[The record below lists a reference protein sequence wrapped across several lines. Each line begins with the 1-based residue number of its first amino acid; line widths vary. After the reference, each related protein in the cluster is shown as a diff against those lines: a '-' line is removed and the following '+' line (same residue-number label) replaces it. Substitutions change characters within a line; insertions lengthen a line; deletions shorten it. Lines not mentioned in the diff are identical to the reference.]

1 MTGGL
6 KYIFR
11 AKQKN
16 ITYPCRARMLM
27 KGIPRTLKDF
37 CPQIAQIFADYFFG
51 FFICVHL
58 RIDSFFS
65 DRRKNITYPCRAQ
78 SPASRTES
86 KTLRSFWIPACA
98 GMTRLPGTG
107 TSWKGGFNRPLFL
120 KRGWGDL
127 PFCFSQVLP
136 PVQFARVIMTQP
148 PGGGSKI
155 IPPVKGGQG
164 GYAKHSLKRSQTGFT
179 IIEILVAIVVIGIT
193 VPAIMIPFSGL
204 GDTKNPEYVI
214 QGSFIGQKKM
224 EELASKFRDTIT
236 ATCPEGTAATSTDG
250 DYSLDC
256 VSEQVNATDPDT
268 STTSTFARKVTLTVS
283 RTDGAMSPLVF
294 NSLFALDS

>member
-1 MTGGL
+1 MTIRWFL
-6 KYIFR
+6 HVI
-11 AKQKN
+11 
-16 ITYPCRARMLM
+16 LS
-27 KGIPRTLKDF
+27 
-37 CPQIAQIFADYFFG
+37 
-51 FFICVHL
+51 V
-58 RIDSFFS
+58 SEES
-65 DRRKNITYPCRAQ
+65 RR
-78 SPASRTES
+78 
-86 KTLRSFWIPACA
+86 
-98 GMTRLPGTG
+98 
-107 TSWKGGFNRPLFL
+107 
-120 KRGWGDL
+120 
-127 PFCFSQVLP
+127 
-136 PVQFARVIMTQP
+136 
-148 PGGGSKI
+148 
-155 IPPVKGGQG
+155 
-164 GYAKHSLKRSQTGFT
+164 YAKHSLKRSQAGFT

-236 ATCPEGTAATSTDG
+236 AVAVCPEGTAATSTDG

-283 RTDGAMSPLVF
+283 RSDGAMSPLVF

>member
-1 MTGGL
+1 MIGGL
-6 KYIFR
+6 KSTFR
-11 AKQKN
+11 AKERTWFCIEKKRDPSSPRL
-16 ITYPCRARMLM
+16 IRMTIRWFLHV
-27 KGIPRTLKDF
+27 ILS
-37 CPQIAQIFADYFFG
+37 
-51 FFICVHL
+51 V
-58 RIDSFFS
+58 SEES
-65 DRRKNITYPCRAQ
+65 RR
-78 SPASRTES
+78 
-86 KTLRSFWIPACA
+86 
-98 GMTRLPGTG
+98 
-107 TSWKGGFNRPLFL
+107 
-120 KRGWGDL
+120 
-127 PFCFSQVLP
+127 
-136 PVQFARVIMTQP
+136 
-148 PGGGSKI
+148 
-155 IPPVKGGQG
+155 
-164 GYAKHSLKRSQTGFT
+164 YAKHSLKRSQAGFT

-214 QGSFIGQKKM
+214 QGSFIGQKKI

-236 ATCPEGTAATSTDG
+236 TVCPEGTAATSTDG

>member
-1 MTGGL
+1 MTIRWFL
-6 KYIFR
+6 HVI
-11 AKQKN
+11 
-16 ITYPCRARMLM
+16 LS
-27 KGIPRTLKDF
+27 
-37 CPQIAQIFADYFFG
+37 
-51 FFICVHL
+51 V
-58 RIDSFFS
+58 SEES
-65 DRRKNITYPCRAQ
+65 RR
-78 SPASRTES
+78 
-86 KTLRSFWIPACA
+86 
-98 GMTRLPGTG
+98 
-107 TSWKGGFNRPLFL
+107 
-120 KRGWGDL
+120 
-127 PFCFSQVLP
+127 
-136 PVQFARVIMTQP
+136 
-148 PGGGSKI
+148 
-155 IPPVKGGQG
+155 
-164 GYAKHSLKRSQTGFT
+164 YAKHSLKRSQAGFT

-236 ATCPEGTAATSTDG
+236 AAAVCPEGTAATSTDG

-283 RTDGAMSPLVF
+283 RSDGAMSPLVF